1 MNSDIPEIEKAHL
14 QRLAMLLSLG
24 VGFFMLASKML
35 CTTTR
40 QPTRQARWAVL
51 EGLARRG
58 AEQPWASLQL
68 SLLGRL
74 LPRRFWSYAISRLLI
89 PPADRPRACRAGR
102 SQSYVSNGEMK
113 DGFALIAYPAK
124 YRTSGV
130 MTFIVNQDGSSSKR
144 T

>member
-35 CTTTR
+35 CTTTS

-58 AEQPWASLQL
+58 AEPPGRVCSSASSEDYSRGDSGPTPFHGYLF
-68 SLLGRL
+68 RL
-74 LPRRFWSYAISRLLI
+74 LTAQGPAAPGGARAVSRM
-89 PPADRPRACRAGR
+89 
-102 SQSYVSNGEMK
+102 EK
-113 DGFALIAYPAK
+113 
-124 YRTSGV
+124 
-130 MTFIVNQDGSSSKR
+130 
-144 T
+144 